1 MKNKK
6 VLFLASF
13 LLFLLSYTNN
23 YAQKVQDVTLHRDK
37 LEYLTGLNEEELR
50 RILLKIR
57 DIKKDNLTVSDL
69 KKLNE
74 HESHIQENFFVL
86 NYNNYDLQT
95 INNFQKI
102 TYINKNEEI
111 KNKKL
116 QEVIE
121 RSLE

>member
-50 RILLKIR
+50 RLILKIR

-116 QEVIE
+116 QEVME